1 MLTTCPPP
9 TFVQGLCCH
18 IFEVLTRAFRESAN
32 GDQVLLNFRW
42 SSRIKDNN
50 TPISWMRNHCY
61 LTNLTLQ
68 GERGRIV
75 VGLLRCGGIVVLA
88 DGLT

>member
-1 MLTTCPPP
+1 MLATCPPP
-9 TFVQGLCCH
+9 TSAQGLCGH
-18 IFEVLTRAFRESAN
+18 IFEELTRAFRESTN

-42 SSRIKDNN
+42 SSRIKGDN
-50 TPISWMRNHCY
+50 TPISWMRNHRH

-68 GERGRIV
+68 GESGCTV
-75 VGLLRCGGIVVLA
+75 AGLLRAGGVVVPA